1 MKLTPKLVIPLGAA
15 LVAGLGFLGSK
26 GSDAALADALSA
38 EAERSL
44 SDAGLS
50 QVSVRFATSYG
61 APTRHPVLSGG
72 DTLDDE
78 QRTRAAQLVKA
89 VAGVGGVNWSD
100 GTVNAE
106 SAERTFEPLHCQE
119 DVDGLLRTRTIRFEE
134 ASTALVP
141 ASRMLLDEV
150 ASALEPCAGAI
161 IAIIGHTD
169 KSGNESANVALSM
182 DRARVVREAL
192 VRRGIPRASLR
203 ARGVGSSEPMER
215 LTAEDPANRR
225 IEFSVIRLEPL
236 TPTPVDTPGPR

>member
-106 SAERTFEPLHCQE
+106 SPERTF
-119 DVDGLLRTRTIRFEE
+119 
-134 ASTALVP
+134 
-141 ASRMLLDEV
+141 
-150 ASALEPCAGAI
+150 
-161 IAIIGHTD
+161 
-169 KSGNESANVALSM
+169 
-182 DRARVVREAL
+182 
-192 VRRGIPRASLR
+192 
-203 ARGVGSSEPMER
+203 
-215 LTAEDPANRR
+215 
-225 IEFSVIRLEPL
+225 
-236 TPTPVDTPGPR
+236 